1 MSPVTVS
8 PWRPSPLREGYPQV
22 AVAAVANLAS
32 SPQTGVMA
40 GIRTFWTRRALTLTG
55 ALLLLVAG
63 CSGVSTGGSAA
74 SGASDSSNVP
84 TPQGISSANSTVSP
98 SVSPSPTSASF
109 HPLES
114 AITDADF
121 GVRGS
126 ATDGPC
132 SWWTAETLSRFLD
145 GAQPR
150 TTVGSLSTYF
160 GNGAYPATRSC
171 WVRIAPD
178 TKVVI
183 ERLIFA
189 SPAKF
194 EKFRQSLGP
203 AFVEMAGVGDLVR
216 AYAGPE
222 RGTTHHTE
230 LIEATSR
237 KHAIRITLE
246 TETPIKGSGSGRV
259 PHLAV
264 LKAAHADVVAALDA
278 PPTTPLVLPPSSET
292 SDASDPISGM
302 SGSAPSGSC
311 QWLPASTVANALGL
325 PASSSPSGRL
335 SESDDPESSDWVKR
349 ECSIAVEHRDIT
361 ISAFEVPRASDLA
374 AVRRRYS
381 RSEGFTEVEDL
392 GDQALE
398 RHKKSADQLW
408 HQIVVIHG
416 RRVVTVAIGLY
427 DLKHRGAGAIS
438 DRRATLVAAYR
449 VLPTPS

>member
-1 MSPVTVS
+1 
-8 PWRPSPLREGYPQV
+8 LREGYPQV

-171 WVRIAPD
+171 WVRIAPN

-259 PHLAV
+259 PRLAV

-302 SGSAPSGSC
+302 TGSAPSGSC

-335 SESDDPESSDWVKR
+335 SESDDPSLRTGSSA
-349 ECSIAVEHRDIT
+349 SAALPSNIATSPSQPSRFPERVTSPRCADAIRDPRGSPRSRT
-361 ISAFEVPRASDLA
+361 SGTRHSSATRSRRISCGI
-374 AVRRRYS
+374 
-381 RSEGFTEVEDL
+381 RSWSF
-392 GDQALE
+392 
-398 RHKKSADQLW
+398 
-408 HQIVVIHG
+408 HG